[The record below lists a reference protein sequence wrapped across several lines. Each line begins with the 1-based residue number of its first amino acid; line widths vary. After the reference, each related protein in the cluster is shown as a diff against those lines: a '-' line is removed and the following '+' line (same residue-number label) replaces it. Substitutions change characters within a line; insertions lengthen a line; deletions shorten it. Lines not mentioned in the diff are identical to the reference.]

1 MYVYMYLNL
10 YVCVCVYKDLGPRK
24 YPTEYRDTLYTH
36 RLHWRLW
43 INQSKTQWVPFFER
57 YSTKHTDEIWK
68 KSFDVDVQNF

>member
-36 RLHWRLW
+36 RLH
-43 INQSKTQWVPFFER
+43 
-57 YSTKHTDEIWK
+57 
-68 KSFDVDVQNF
+68 